1 MLLGSGNSSLNKI
14 IETPKKGLLA
24 STVQGS
30 KAMVVAKICEMVMG
44 FASMVVLAR
53 LLMPVDYGIF
63 GLANIVVGFFLILS
77 KWGIQQAVVQ
87 SRDEISLQAL
97 RALNSIAWLVALSSI
112 FFIWILATHLQ
123 AFFEVEQL
131 GQALLALSSLLILGT
146 LELLPRAMFMRAHR
160 FNYLALCGVV
170 SSTAGILV
178 SISLAF
184 IGLNYWAL
192 VLGSISATFVGSMM
206 VVVKYPA
213 VVMPSLK
220 IHHAK
225 NVLRRSSLFNFIQ
238 LFNFFNLHLIEVVIA
253 GALGAS
259 ELGIFNRTMK
269 LISYPLN
276 LFAAVRPVLFSTF
289 SRIQEEDQRA
299 RSGFYK
305 VQSVVSLF
313 GALSAGW
320 LVLNGNLL
328 VSVVLGPRWSAVGEL
343 IEVVAVIII
352 VRLFGRV
359 AGTLLSSKAN
369 FRAGVYS
376 QLLLLLSTLTLLAM
390 AFYYDQVNLVVVA
403 KIAIVVALIN
413 TVFLTTYVCV
423 VSQISIVN
431 LSESSLYGL
440 RALLIIIVAWGL
452 GVLAADW
459 YAVSTFVELAIH
471 ILFPP
476 IGMMFVFLL
485 KPDWVLPDFKNLWL
499 DAILKKRADTD
510 QSFK

>member
-1 MLLGSGNSSLNKI
+1 M
-14 IETPKKGLLA
+14 
-24 STVQGS
+24 
-30 KAMVVAKICEMVMG
+30 
-44 FASMVVLAR
+44 
-53 LLMPVDYGIF
+53 
-63 GLANIVVGFFLILS
+63 
-77 KWGIQQAVVQ
+77 
-87 SRDEISLQAL
+87 
-97 RALNSIAWLVALSSI
+97 
-112 FFIWILATHLQ
+112 
-123 AFFEVEQL
+123 
-131 GQALLALSSLLILGT
+131 
-146 LELLPRAMFMRAHR
+146 
-160 FNYLALCGVV
+160 
-170 SSTAGILV
+170 
-178 SISLAF
+178 
-184 IGLNYWAL
+184 
-192 VLGSISATFVGSMM
+192 
-206 VVVKYPA
+206 
-213 VVMPSLK
+213 
-220 IHHAK
+220 
-225 NVLRRSSLFNFIQ
+225 
-238 LFNFFNLHLIEVVIA
+238 
-253 GALGAS
+253 
-259 ELGIFNRTMK
+259 
-269 LISYPLN
+269 
-276 LFAAVRPVLFSTF
+276 
-289 SRIQEEDQRA
+289 
-299 RSGFYK
+299 
-305 VQSVVSLF
+305 
-313 GALSAGW
+313 
-320 LVLNGNLL
+320 
-328 VSVVLGPRWSAVGEL
+328 
-343 IEVVAVIII
+343 
-352 VRLFGRV
+352 